1 MIQFVSN
8 KEIFPEKNEID
19 NDKNKELEQEAMEV
33 VEAVEVIEESKEQF
47 SSNLSN
53 K

>member
-8 KEIFPEKNEID
+8 KEIFPEKNEIE
-19 NDKNKELEQEAMEV
+19 NDIKKELEQEAMEV